1 MIANLDKFQAIVL
14 SKTDSLVTHELNI
27 YDSNIETT
35 KSVKL
40 LGIELDHQLNLI
52 NTYQPYIPRQQCN

>member
-14 SKTDSLVTHELNI
+14 SKTDSSVTHELNI

-40 LGIELDHQLNLI
+40 LGIELDH
-52 NTYQPYIPRQQCN
+52 